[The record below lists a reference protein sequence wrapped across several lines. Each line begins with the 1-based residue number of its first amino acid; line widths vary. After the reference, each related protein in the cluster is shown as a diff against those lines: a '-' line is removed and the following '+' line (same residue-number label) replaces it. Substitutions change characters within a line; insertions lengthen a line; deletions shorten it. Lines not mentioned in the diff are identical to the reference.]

1 MDRVPEFYRLII
13 DDVLRRIK
21 VDMEKFGWDEDTVAR
36 KTTKIQ
42 MKWEQKIN
50 QSQEKK
56 NGT

>member
-1 MDRVPEFYRLII
+1 MII